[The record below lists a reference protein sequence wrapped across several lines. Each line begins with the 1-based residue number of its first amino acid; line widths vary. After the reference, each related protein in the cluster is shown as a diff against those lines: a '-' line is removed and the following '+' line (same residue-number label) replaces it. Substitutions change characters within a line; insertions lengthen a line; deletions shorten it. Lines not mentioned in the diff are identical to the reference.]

1 MVLGMSDFNAAYS
14 QAPTS
19 VPADSYHTPKCEVDK
34 GCFAASHV
42 TPNDGT
48 FLINTYLARPDR
60 KYQPAGAVAIR
71 EGTLC
76 RNK

>member
-1 MVLGMSDFNAAYS
+1 MVLGMSDFDAAYS
-14 QAPTS
+14 QPPTS
-19 VPADSYHTPKCEVDK
+19 IPTERYYTPKCEVAQ

-42 TPNDGT
+42 TPNKD

-60 KYQPAGAVAIR
+60 KYQPAGAVPIR

>member
-1 MVLGMSDFNAAYS
+1 MSDFNDAYS

-19 VPADSYHTPKCEVDK
+19 IPTEPHFTPKCEVNT

-42 TPNDGT
+42 TPNDGK
-48 FLINTYLARPDR
+48 FLINTYLSRPDR
-60 KYQPAGAVAIR
+60 KHEAAGAIPIR